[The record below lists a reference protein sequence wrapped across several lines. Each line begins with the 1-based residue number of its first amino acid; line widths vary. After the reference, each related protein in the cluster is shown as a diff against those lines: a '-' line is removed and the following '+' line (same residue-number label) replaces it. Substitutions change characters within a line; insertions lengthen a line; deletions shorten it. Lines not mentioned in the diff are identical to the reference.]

1 MAVRIRGY
9 ALVAVSVA
17 AVASCSKASVPD
29 HVAALLARNA
39 AYDRALVQ
47 GDSVSLDSLYHPDF
61 TYLGPGGELRT
72 RSAQLNALTS
82 GRVDVVEGQS
92 DSVVVRVYGSVAIVI
107 GQFRGRARAGTD
119 TFSFHERYSTTWLRE
134 NGSWMLV
141 LEHGT
146 IMREP

>member
-1 MAVRIRGY
+1 M
-9 ALVAVSVA
+9 
-17 AVASCSKASVPD
+17 
-29 HVAALLARNA
+29 H
-39 AYDRALVQ
+39 
-47 GDSVSLDSLYHPDF
+47 
-61 TYLGPGGELRT
+61 T
-72 RSAQLNALTS
+72 RSAQLKALTS
-82 GRVDVVEGQS
+82 GRVDIVEGQS

-107 GQFRGRARAGTD
+107 GHFRGRARAGTD

>member
-9 ALVAVSVA
+9 ALLAVSVA
-17 AVASCSKASVPD
+17 AVAACRDASMTDPA
-29 HVAALLARNA
+29 AALLARNA
-39 AYDRALVQ
+39 AYDRALVE

-82 GRVDVVEGQS
+82 GRVDIVEGQS
-92 DSVVVRVYGSVAIVI
+92 DSVVVRVYDSAAIVI

-119 TFSFHERYSTTWLRE
+119 AFSFHERYSTTWLRV